1 MLKFSISALSVLALG
16 VLAFPEPSLAQ
27 VASQGAP
34 GIIGRTSRT
43 TNNFRRSNSVYT
55 QSQRIPQMQATGL
68 GGLAQ
73 IHGRTGRNG
82 LPVTSLDSFVLNA
95 GGAADQIY
103 GDEGS
108 EGPPPFEEF
117 TAGHRIQAGIQG
129 NARGLTTGHGS
140 YLPCAWGGDE
150 YVDGPEFSQSAPSGG
165 GNYWANNPQV
175 GTSPGT
181 AQNQPLPTANP
192 QTNYYMSDTQDN
204 QLYSEVE
211 HYHNQRSQG
220 IGMDLNFDIP
230 Q

>member
-1 MLKFSISALSVLALG
+1 MIKPSIYALSMLAMA
-16 VLAFPEPSLAQ
+16 VFAFVEPAFAQ

-43 TNNFRRSNSVYT
+43 TNNFRRSNSVFT
-55 QSQRIPQMQATGL
+55 QSQRIPQMRATGL

-103 GDEGS
+103 GDEGT

-129 NARGLTTGHGS
+129 NASGLTTGHGS

-150 YVDGPEFSQSAPSGG
+150 YVDGPEFSQSAPGSG

-175 GTSPGT
+175 GISPGT
-181 AQNQPLPTANP
+181 TQNQPLPTANP

-204 QLYSEVE
+204 PLYSEVE
-211 HYHNQRSQG
+211 QYQNQRNQG
-220 IGMDLNFDIP
+220 LGMNLDFDLP